1 MSDFVAVLTENADLF
16 VRFFWGGIQ
25 LFLIGGAGALV
36 LGTFLAALRVSPVP
50 AMRAFGTLYVNT
62 VRNTPLTLVLVFF
75 GFAAPKLGIPL
86 DYFPAACTGLIL
98 YTAAFVCEA
107 VRSGINAVSPGQ
119 AEAARAIG
127 LTFGQSLREIVLPQA
142 FRTVVPP
149 LGNVW
154 IAMVKNT
161 SIAAGFSVT
170 ELSST
175 LPRLVNADAGDL
187 TLILIGVVAGYMLI
201 TLPSAFAIHRLE
213 RRVAILR

>member
-1 MSDFVAVLTENADLF
+1 MSDFLAVLTENADLF

-36 LGTFLAALRVSPVP
+36 LGTVLAALRVSPVP

-107 VRSGINAVSPGQ
+107 VRSGINTVPPGQ

-127 LTFGQSLREIVLPQA
+127 MPFTMVLSQVVLPQA
-142 FRTVVPP
+142 LRASVPP
-149 LGNVW
+149 IVSVLIALLKNTTVATAVNVQQAGSLPAYLSERGANQLFTNTW
-154 IAMVKNT
+154 IAL
-161 SIAAGFSVT
+161 IFLA
-170 ELSST
+170 
-175 LPRLVNADAGDL
+175 LVAPLAL
-187 TLILIGVVAGYMLI
+187 AQRSAERRSAVVA
-201 TLPSAFAIHRLE
+201 
-213 RRVAILR
+213 